1 MLRPSLPDRPY
12 TPDPVIEPWDHL
24 PFGVRGVPRSEPPL
38 RGNQERPSGVTFQ
51 EWENSYLEVNRK
63 DRVHVPKVG
72 VLVIENSPSLTT
84 SSDRPDTPCPCTHVD
99 VPTRR
104 GCTTETNY
112 NHLGHTVCRGNQ
124 HQPYPSMA
132 SIVARSNV
140 NNHCNERFPD
150 LYVMDKVWA
159 AKRIWKER
167 IKSIELSPFQEAMLE
182 SGLREFHESQD
193 QMPGCAD
200 VPIGF
205 ASVMVGECFEAIG
218 ELTDELIHN
227 DLLVRRLSV

>member
-1 MLRPSLPDRPY
+1 M
-12 TPDPVIEPWDHL
+12 
-24 PFGVRGVPRSEPPL
+24 
-38 RGNQERPSGVTFQ
+38 
-51 EWENSYLEVNRK
+51 NRR

-72 VLVIENSPSLTT
+72 VLVIENSPLLT
-84 SSDRPDTPCPCTHVD
+84 SPLDRPDTPRPCAHGD

-104 GCTTETNY
+104 GRTTETNY
-112 NHLGHTVCRGNQ
+112 NRLGHTVCRGNR

-132 SIVARSNV
+132 SIVARSSV
-140 NNHCNERFPD
+140 NNHRNERFSD
-150 LYVMDKVWA
+150 LYIMDKVWA

-167 IKSIELSPFQEAMLE
+167 IKSVELSPFQEAMLE

-200 VPIGF
+200 IPIGF
-205 ASVMVGECFEAIG
+205 ASVMAGECFETIG
-218 ELTDELIHN
+218 ELTDEMIHN